1 MPAVAT
7 LSLQGAVGQ
16 SANLVEVK
24 NSTGTVLAIVD
35 LAGNLNA
42 PSLIPTGST
51 VPTNGVYLP
60 AANTLGLATA
70 STSRVQI
77 GSTGKIGIGITPP
90 SATSVNLASNMTG
103 STATTGFRSAGIVQS
118 DSTATASYFAT
129 AASTQ
134 AAAFTTTNLFHYQA
148 SQGTFGASSVV
159 TNQYGFYVDSTLIG
173 AATNNFAFYANTP
186 SGAGRWNLYMNGTAA
201 NYFTGQTTVG
211 STSLTLGGGSV
222 AQQFGVV
229 SGATTT
235 VGAVIRGAASQS
247 ANLTEWQNS
256 TPTTLTAIT
265 SAGTINFASGNTSS
279 TATIGAITA
288 PVMVAGYIT
297 MQVAGT
303 TVKVPYFNN

>member
-1 MPAVAT
+1 MPATPT

-24 NSTGTVLAIVD
+24 NSTGTNLAIVD

-70 STSRVQI
+70 STVRLQI
-77 GSTGKIGIGITPP
+77 GSTGTIGIG
-90 SATSVNLASNMTG
+90 AA
-103 STATTGFRSAGIVQS
+103 ATTGNIVYSAGSATGGTTIHGVYNRPTVAS
-118 DSTATASYFAT
+118 DVTTTYRGFFNEART
-129 AASTQ
+129 AASAFTLTNYYHFVASQ
-134 AAAFTTTNLFHYQA
+134 AAL
-148 SQGTFGASSVV
+148 GASSVV
-159 TNQYGFYVDSTLIG
+159 TNQFGYLASSNLTSASFNYGF
-173 AATNNFAFYANTP
+173 FAQIPAQANAWNFYA
-186 SGAGRWNLYMNGTAA
+186 SGTAP
-201 NYFTGQTTVG
+201 NYFAGQT
-211 STSLTLGGGSV
+211 SINSISLTLGGGSV

-265 SAGTINFASGNTSS
+265 STGTINFASGNTSS

-303 TVKVPYFNN
+303 TVKVPYYNN